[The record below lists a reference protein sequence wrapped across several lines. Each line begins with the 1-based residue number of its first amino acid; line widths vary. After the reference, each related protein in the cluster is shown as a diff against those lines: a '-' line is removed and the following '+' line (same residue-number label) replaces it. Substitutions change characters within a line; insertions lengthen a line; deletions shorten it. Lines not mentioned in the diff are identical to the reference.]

1 MKIIET
7 ITLCV
12 VLFFLLL
19 MAVPAIAIRISE
31 LALIVFFLVVL
42 FNIGKPR

>member
-1 MKIIET
+1 MGLIEKFV
-7 ITLCV
+7 LGV

-19 MAVPAIAIRISE
+19 MAVPAIAIKISE
-31 LALIVFFLVVL
+31 LALFTLFWVVL

>member
-1 MKIIET
+1 MGLIEKFV
-7 ITLCV
+7 LGV

-31 LALIVFFLVVL
+31 LALFTLFWVVL

>member
-1 MKIIET
+1 MGLIEKFVLG
-7 ITLCV
+7 I

-19 MAVPAIAIRISE
+19 MAVPAIAIKISE
-31 LALIVFFLVVL
+31 LALFTLFWVVL